1 MRIAQVTP
9 YFLPHNGGMEMYVYN
24 LSKNLIEKG
33 HTVEVITANVP
44 EGRTLDIM
52 DGIPVRRLRCIGEP
66 LRNPLVPSIFLLA
79 NELKKFDIIHI
90 HNVYSFTA
98 LAFPLLKRICKIPL
112 VLTHHGQLMFGEPMK
127 DLCVRIYEKS
137 AKGVILK
144 SVDKA
149 VALSESDARRI
160 SQHGDAPARHSAPVP
175 PRDVVTIPN
184 GYDDKKFRPMDT
196 RTCREALGLP
206 PDRKVILN
214 VGRLYGAVK
223 GHEHLIE
230 AMSRVVEERRDV
242 LCMIV
247 GPGRLY
253 NALDQQIR
261 SLGLEDYVVLAG
273 GKPHDEIPLWLNACD
288 LFVLPSLSEGNPTVM
303 FEAFGCGKPFV
314 GTRVGG
320 VPEIVT
326 SDEYGLLVDPGNP
339 DDLAEK
345 VLVALDRKWD
355 REAILACS
363 EQYTWEHITR
373 EIVDVYG
380 QVLAVRGG

>member
-1 MRIAQVTP
+1 MRVAQVTP

-24 LSKNLIEKG
+24 LSRGLINEG

-44 EGRTLDIM
+44 EGRTHEVI
-52 DGIPVRRLRCIGEP
+52 DGISVRRLRCLGEP
-66 LRNPLVPSIFLLA
+66 LRNPLVPSIFLLI
-79 NELKKFDIIHI
+79 NELKRFDIIHI

-98 LAFPLLKRICKIPL
+98 LSFPLLKRFCKIPL
-112 VLTHHGQLMFGEPMK
+112 VLTHHGQLMFGEPLK
-127 DLCVRIYEKS
+127 DICVRLYEKS
-137 AKGVILK
+137 AKEVILN
-144 SVDKA
+144 SVDTA
-149 VALSESDARRI
+149 VALSESDARHI
-160 SQHGDAPARHSAPVP
+160 SQHTNMAAQDAPPP
-175 PRDVVTIPN
+175 PRSVVTIPN
-184 GYDDKKFRPMDT
+184 GYDNKKFRPMDS
-196 RTCREALGLP
+196 RECRKALGLP
-206 PDRKVILN
+206 SDKKLILN

-230 AMSRVVEERRDV
+230 AMSQVAAERKDV
-242 LCMIV
+242 LCVIV

-253 NALDQQIR
+253 STLEQQIR
-261 SLGLEDYVVLAG
+261 SLNLEDSVVLAS

-320 VPEIVT
+320 VPEVIT
-326 SDEYGLLVDPGNP
+326 SDAYGLLVDPADP

-345 VLVALDRKWD
+345 ILVALDREWD

-363 EQYTWEHITR
+363 ERYTWENITK
-373 EIVDVYG
+373 EIMDVYAE
-380 QVLAVRGG
+380 VLG

>member
-1 MRIAQVTP
+1 MRVAQVTP

-24 LSKNLIEKG
+24 LSKNLINEG

-44 EGRTLDIM
+44 EGRSVEVM
-52 DGIPVRRLRCIGEP
+52 DGILVRRLKCLGEP
-66 LRNPLVPSIFLLA
+66 LRNPLVPSIFLLL
-79 NELKKFDIIHI
+79 NELKKFDVIHI

-98 LAFPLLKRICKIPL
+98 LSFPILKKFCKIPI

-137 AKGVILK
+137 ARGVVLN
-144 SVDKA
+144 SVDTA
-149 VALSESDARRI
+149 VALSDSDARQI
-160 SQHGDAPARHSAPVP
+160 SQQNGGTAADRSPSGH
-175 PRDVVTIPN
+175 PRNVVTIPN
-184 GYDDKKFRPMDT
+184 GYDDGKFRPMDT
-196 RTCREALGLP
+196 RECKEALGLP
-206 PDRKVILN
+206 PDRKMILN

-223 GHEHLIE
+223 GHEYLIE
-230 AMSRVVEERRDV
+230 AMSRIVKKRKDV
-242 LCMIV
+242 LCVIV

-253 NALDQQIR
+253 DTLDRQIR
-261 SLGLEDYVVLAG
+261 SLGLEEYVVLAG

-326 SDEYGLLVDPGNP
+326 SDDYGLLVDPANP

-345 VLVALDRKWD
+345 VLTALDREWD

-363 EQYTWEHITR
+363 EQYTWENITR
-373 EIVDVYG
+373 EIVGVYD
-380 QVLAVRGG
+380 QVLR